1 MSEITEIFTYQAT
14 ALLLKLNDLL
24 MGINL
29 SSPEI
34 HLGIY
39 LCSWYLPSIRR

>member
-1 MSEITEIFTYQAT
+1 MSEITEIFTYPAT

-29 SSPEI
+29 SPPEI